1 MTKTV
6 KKNYFFYHIGNINKK
21 WRYWYDFKN
30 RIWIRAAGLLPKM
43 QAPDFE
49 TEDF

>member
-21 WRYWYDFKN
+21 WRYWYDFLN
-30 RIWIRAAGLLPKM
+30 RIWIRAIRLLPKM
-43 QAPDFE
+43 QIPDFE